1 MSITIIPP
9 KTISLLTTYKCTAAC
24 KNCCFGCNPKIRE
37 QLSVDE
43 MKSYIDKS
51 LSAYRNT
58 LKVLVLTGGE
68 CMLLGNKIYEIIK
81 HGKENGLLVRIV
93 TNGYWAKSYRIAF
106 NKLQKLKNAGLY
118 EINFSTGDDHLE
130 WVPYENIVNG
140 CMASV
145 DLGLT
150 CIVNVEKHDKSIFKV
165 ERFFKDE
172 RLKSYLFPTNNEKPN
187 LKIESGVWIKFN
199 KESEITY
206 KDLIVYNDN
215 SKGCTTLFNTISI
228 NPYSQMLACCGLT
241 SEYIIPLRL
250 GSVKESEIKHLYE
263 SQFQDF
269 LKIWLF
275 IEGPM
280 SILKFIYE
288 KRKVQYGFI
297 TGHICNICSEIFK
310 ERENIEILQLHYKEA
325 MARVLLKYSLYA
337 KSICLT

>member
-43 MKSYIDKS
+43 MKFYIDKS
-51 LSAYRNT
+51 LSAYKST

-68 CMLLGNKIYEIIK
+68 CLILGNKIYEIIK
-81 HGKENGLLVRIV
+81 YGQENGLLVRIV
-93 TNGYWAKSYRIAF
+93 TNGYWAKSYSIAYR
-106 NKLQKLKNAGLY
+106 KLKKLINAGLY

-130 WVPYENIVNG
+130 WVPYDNIVYG

-150 CIVNVEKHDKSIFKV
+150 CVVNVEKHDKSLFKV
-165 ERFFKDE
+165 ENFFQDE
-172 RLKSYLFPTNNEKPN
+172 RLKKYLFPANGVKPV

-199 KESEITY
+199 KESEISY
-206 KDLIVYNDN
+206 NDLIVYNDN
-215 SKGCTTLFNTISI
+215 SKGCTSLFNTIAI
-228 NPYSQMLACCGLT
+228 NPYSQMISCCGLT

-250 GSVKESEIKHLYE
+250 GSVKESEINHLYE

-288 KRKVQYGFI
+288 KRGVQHGFI

-310 ERENIEILQLHYKEA
+310 EQENIKILQENYKEV
-325 MARVLLKYSLYA
+325 MVRVLLKYSLYT
-337 KSICLT
+337 KSQCLT